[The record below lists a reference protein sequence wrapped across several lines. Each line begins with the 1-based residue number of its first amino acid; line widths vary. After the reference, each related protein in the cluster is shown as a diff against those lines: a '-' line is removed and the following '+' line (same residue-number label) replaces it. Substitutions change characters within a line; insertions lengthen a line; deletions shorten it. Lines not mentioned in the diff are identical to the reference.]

1 MQNQKY
7 DVAAYFV
14 PSYTSREPR
23 SNNFWPE
30 GYGEWEI
37 IKNAVKKFPGHSW
50 PRRPLWGYTN
60 DADPYV
66 AQMHISAA
74 LDHCVNTFI
83 YDWYWFDAR
92 PYQEQVLNEGI
103 LKAKNADK
111 IKFYLMWANH
121 DATNMYDL
129 RNSHDTDTVIWKGAI
144 NRIDFE
150 YMAQRLID
158 KFFLLP
164 NYYKLDGKPV
174 FMIYDVCN
182 LARGLGGVDETRRAL
197 DWFRGRALSAGLP
210 GLHLQMT
217 FWNENVT
224 NLSGVDGGRSLPA
237 YEIIK
242 ELGFDSITHYQY
254 VHFTDTARPYTEI
267 MRDVQKEWEII
278 GSKSSVPYFP
288 HVSLGW
294 DNNPRYKAIT
304 GGIMRDNTPEN
315 IEKALVMAKRY
326 ADSHPGQHPLITVNA
341 WNEWPESSYLMPDD
355 LYGYG
360 YLEAVKRVFG

>member
-1 MQNQKY
+1 MSRY

-37 IKNAVKKFPGHSW
+37 IKNAVPKFPGHLQ

-66 AQMHISAA
+66 AQMHIQAA
-74 LDHCVNTFI
+74 LDHGVNVFT
-83 YDWYWFDAR
+83 YVWYWFDAR

-103 LKAKNADK
+103 LKARNSDQ

-129 RNSHDTDTVIWKGAI
+129 RNSHDNDTVIWKGAV

-150 YMAQRLID
+150 YMSQRLID
-158 KFFLLP
+158 KYFLLP
-164 NYYKLDGKPV
+164 NYYKLDGAPV
-174 FMIYDVCN
+174 FMIYDVAN
-182 LARGLGGVDETRRAL
+182 LVRGLGGVEDTRRAL
-197 DWFRGRALSAGLP
+197 DGFRDRAVRAGLP
-210 GLHLQMT
+210 GLHLQLT
-217 FWNENVT
+217 FWSERMT
-224 NLSGVDGGRSLPA
+224 NLSGVDGGRDLPA
-237 YEIIK
+237 YEMIRA
-242 ELGFDSITHYQY
+242 LGFDSITHYQY
-254 VHFTDTARPYTEI
+254 VHFTDTGIAYPEILADVARVWADIE
-267 MRDVQKEWEII
+267 M
-278 GSKSSVPYFP
+278 KSSVPYFP
-288 HVSLGW
+288 HVTLGW
-294 DNNPRYKAIT
+294 DNNPRYKALT

-315 IEKALVMAKRY
+315 IEKALIMAREY
-326 ADSHPGQHPLITVNA
+326 ADAHTAQPPLITINA

-355 LYGYG
+355 LNGYG
-360 YLEAVKRVFG
+360 YLEAIKRVFGI